1 MRGRRN
7 SPPILPRKAPRQERS
22 RELVEWILEAAT
34 RILAA
39 DGLAGLTTNRI
50 AAVAGISVGS
60 LYQYFPN
67 KDAIVVALIERT
79 QLGVAEAVE
88 AVATQVREAPLPAA
102 IAAFVELAL
111 HAQYER
117 GTLAVALDHEE
128 QRLTLRAELV
138 AVHERIRRA
147 VADTI
152 RPSLRGLSPEAVDEA
167 ADDLFLLVRAM
178 VDRAG
183 ATGVPRERIKP
194 RMLRAALGYLEA
206 CRTEGDGIPL
216 GGEETP
222 SRSVASAP
230 GVHRQ

>member
-39 DGLAGLTTNRI
+39 DGLPGLTTNRV

-79 QLGVAEAVE
+79 QRGVAEAVE
-88 AVATQVREAPLPAA
+88 AVATQVRDAPLPQA
-102 IAAFVELAL
+102 IAAFVDLAL
-111 HAQYER
+111 HAQYDR
-117 GTLAVALDHEE
+117 STLAVALDHEE
-128 QRLTLRAELV
+128 QRLALRTELV
-138 AVHERIRRA
+138 AVHGRIRRA
-147 VADTI
+147 VGDTI
-152 RPSLRGLSPEAVDEA
+152 RPSLQGLAPEAVDEA
-167 ADDLFLLVRAM
+167 ADDLFLLVQSM

-183 ATGVPRERIKP
+183 ATGIPRERIRP
-194 RMLRAALGYLEA
+194 RVLRAALGYLDA
-206 CRTEGDGIPL
+206 CRGEGRRHP
-216 GGEETP
+216 GG
-222 SRSVASAP
+222 SA
-230 GVHRQ
+230 GDSAEAGEV